1 MDYPTYRR
9 LALARA
15 VAADGLDALLVTH
28 PANVTYL
35 TGFRGDSSYAVAG
48 TKEFILV
55 SDGRF
60 ERQIADECPG
70 LDVYIRPHDQR
81 VHEAAAAVLTKSGA
95 RAVGLEADHAT
106 LGLLAA
112 LQAAGPKLTFV
123 PVAGRVERLRA
134 VKDAGEVEHIRA
146 AVRAAEQA
154 FGMFRAMLRETDTEK
169 TMADALDAFLR
180 RAGAA
185 GSAFPPIVAVG
196 DRGALPHAPPTDRPL
211 AEGSKLLV
219 DWGAD
224 RGYKSDLT
232 RTFRNPFGTSPSR
245 KNKAERTAFHY
256 EEIAAAVA
264 AAHDAAV
271 AELRDGAAGKAPDTA
286 ARKALAKVRLKDGGR
301 VNLADHFTHGLGH
314 GIGLEVHEAPQLRAN
329 SVDTLEAG
337 MVVTVEPGVYLPD
350 WGGVRLEDDYLI
362 TPDGAVRLSTLP
374 REFVV

>member
-1 MDYPTYRR
+1 MHNPTHRR
-9 LALARA
+9 QALART

-35 TGFRGDSSYAVAG
+35 TGFTGDSSYVVAG
-48 TKEFILV
+48 AAFVLV
-55 SDGRF
+55 SDARF
-60 ERQIADECPG
+60 EQQIAEECPG
-70 LDVYIRPHDQR
+70 LEVHIRPHDQR
-81 VHEAAAAVLTKSGA
+81 LPAAAAAVLTKAGA
-95 RAVGLEADHAT
+95 RNVGLEADHAT

-112 LQAAGPKLTFV
+112 LQAAGPKLTFA
-123 PVAGRVERLRA
+123 PVDGRVERLRM
-134 VKDAGEVEHIRA
+134 VKDPGEVEQLRA
-146 AVRAAEQA
+146 AVRAAERA

-169 TMADALDAFLR
+169 EMADALDAFLR

-211 AEGSKLLV
+211 SAGSKLLV

-224 RGYKSDLT
+224 LGYKSDLT
-232 RTFRNPFGTSPSR
+232 RTFLSPFGVAPSPR
-245 KNKAERTAFHY
+245 NKAERRAFHY

-271 AELRDGAAGKAPDTA
+271 AELRDGASGKAPDAA
-286 ARKALAKVRLKDGGR
+286 ARKSLAGVRLKDGGR

-329 SVDTLEAG
+329 SADTLEAG
-337 MVVTVEPGVYLPD
+337 MVVTVEPGVYLPG

-362 TPDGAVRLSTLP
+362 TRDEPIRLSTLP
-374 REFVV
+374 LEFVV